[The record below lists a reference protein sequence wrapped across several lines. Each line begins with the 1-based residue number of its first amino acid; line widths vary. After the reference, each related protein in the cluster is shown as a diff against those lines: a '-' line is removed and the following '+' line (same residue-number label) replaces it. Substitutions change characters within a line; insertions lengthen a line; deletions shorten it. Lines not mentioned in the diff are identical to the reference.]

1 MPNQDEIKYTQYVPS
16 QQLSIDDLSK
26 ILYEPNQD
34 LMIRNA
40 DALSKIAAATEG
52 AGNATEAYINNL
64 KFLPGD
70 ESVDRD
76 ELLRTA
82 NEMIYK
88 PWDEKTSPA
97 ELSRFVSEFG
107 KRISPSGD
115 VGKAKA
121 RYENKLKWSLTYND
135 QLATL
140 PKADSE
146 LLENEMDNVLLGMDN
161 VPQMEE
167 MVLSNK
173 VTALPDFDTIL
184 SSQALHPI
192 ITAGWN
198 TTDGYRNQ
206 GLRYESTK
214 KAINGKIEQDG
225 SIQNWLDQYNRI
237 HKTNYNLSN
246 CITGYDEKGNAII
259 KSDIP
264 DELKGAITDA
274 WERCTEYAIQKRP
287 VSVSKEQSKEQ
298 SNSSGNGSK
307 TDSETPTMYKTAT
320 LYYDSTYGNLGY
332 ILDHNPS
339 KLGITGVTFYNSD
352 KDELLGSIVSKNED
366 GSYGINFDPNKFK
379 TINGK
384 NYYLI
389 GDEKNQT
396 IAFEYTDKAALD
408 NLANTLENYVTKCND
423 VVLKSEFASLSQTN
437 LSNTSK
443 KFFGSNFNVLVR
455 TEGKDGFVS
464 DPTYKFDAGNIVS
477 IDGYSF
483 SSEFGDILFM
493 ATMKDGDNNKDVILA
508 LNDNEDLNN
517 ICRNLLSHLTSMDV
531 WGEFFLKN
539 PEYIKFGTEWQR
551 QAIQTDGQ
559 GRYYKEIQFNY
570 DNFEKTGVDTIPSN
584 FIGYSM
590 RMILPKEADEE
601 MFIQM
606 VDRNGNPVK
615 VGGNDVMSF
624 SSMNRFYNAL
634 KTYQDYYEN
643 PAYNNLGDD
652 ISEYITNSIIGRT
665 LDYDLQT
672 LGTQTYFAG
681 RQRMRS
687 YKESDYGGYVMQLL
701 ALEKNND
708 SNMLSSDFING
719 EKVPVGKNVCLG
731 DIVYDITAKQ
741 SYMIVRYGNQ
751 YILVDGNRKY
761 QGIYTPNMKANRAQ
775 YRVYEGKYRGQKV
788 NLQ

>member
-26 ILYEPNQD
+26 ILYEPNQE
-34 LMIRNA
+34 LMLRNA
-40 DALSKIAAATEG
+40 DALSKVAAATEG
-52 AGNATEAYINNL
+52 AGNATEAYINSL

-88 PWDEKTSPA
+88 PWDEKTSPS

-115 VGKAKA
+115 VGRAKA
-121 RYENKLKWSLTYND
+121 RYENKLKWSLANND
-135 QLATL
+135 QMTTL
-140 PKADSE
+140 PEEDRR

-173 VTALPDFDTIL
+173 VAALPDFDTVL

-198 TTDGYRNQ
+198 TTDGHRQQ
-206 GLRYESTK
+206 GLRYESAK
-214 KAINGKIEQDG
+214 NAINGKIEQDG

-237 HKTNYNLSN
+237 YGTNYNLSN
-246 CITGYDEKGNAII
+246 CITGYDEKGNVII

-274 WERCTEYAIQKRP
+274 WERCTEYTVQKQPAYASRA
-287 VSVSKEQSKEQ
+287 S
-298 SNSSGNGSK
+298 SNGNGGGVGSNNNN
-307 TDSETPTMYKTAT
+307 EAPTMRTIAT
-320 LYYDSTYGNLGY
+320 LYHDSTYGNLGY

-339 KLGITGVTFYNSD
+339 KLGVTGITFYNSD
-352 KDELLGSIVSKNED
+352 KDELLKSIISENED
-366 GSYGINFDPNKFK
+366 GAYSINFDPNKFK

-384 NYYLI
+384 NCYLI
-389 GDEKNQT
+389 GDEKNPT

-408 NLANTLENYVTKCND
+408 NLADILENYITRCND

-443 KFFGSNFNVLVR
+443 KFFGDNFNVLIK
-455 TEGKDGFVS
+455 TEDGNGFVS
-464 DPTYKFDAGNIVS
+464 DPSYKFDAGNIVS

-483 SSEFGDILFM
+483 SSEFGDILLM

-508 LNDNEDLNN
+508 LKDNEDLNN
-517 ICRNLLSHLTSMDV
+517 VCRNLLPHLTSMDA
-531 WGEFFLKN
+531 WGEFFMKN

-551 QAIQTDGQ
+551 QPIQIDSQ
-559 GRYYKEIQFNY
+559 GRYYKDIQFNY
-570 DNFEKTGVDTIPSN
+570 DNFDKTGVDTIPSN

-590 RMILPKEADEE
+590 RMILPKEADDE
-601 MFIQM
+601 MYIQM

-615 VGGNDVMSF
+615 VEGKDVLSF

-643 PAYNNLGDD
+643 PTYKNIGDD
-652 ISEYITNSIIGRT
+652 VSEYITNSIIGRT

-672 LGTQTYFAG
+672 PGIQTYFAG

-687 YKESDYGGYVMQLL
+687 YKENAYGGYVMQLL
-701 ALEKNND
+701 TLEKNTD
-708 SNMLSSDFING
+708 KTLLSDDFMNG
-719 EKVPVGKNVCLG
+719 KSVPVGKSVCLG
-731 DIVYDITAKQ
+731 DIVYDTNKKE

-751 YILVDGNRKY
+751 YILVDGNKKF
-761 QGIYTPNMKANRAQ
+761 QGIYSPNMKANREQ
-775 YRVYEGKYRGQKV
+775 FKVYEGKYRGQKV